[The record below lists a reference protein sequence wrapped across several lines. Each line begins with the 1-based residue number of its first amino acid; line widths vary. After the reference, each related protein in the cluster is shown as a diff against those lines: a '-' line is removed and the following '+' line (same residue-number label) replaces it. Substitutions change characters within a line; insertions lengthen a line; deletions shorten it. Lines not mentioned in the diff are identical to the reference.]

1 MVLPP
6 RFAASRPW
14 PPLSRW
20 ALGLAILAVG
30 VPLSAGAQ
38 SGPLPPGSVVAGGW
52 LAEAQGVA
60 MRLHADGSY
69 EIEEPGRP
77 PAGGQYGVA
86 GDTATFSAA
95 AGLCAGDIGR
105 YGVVQEGTTDL
116 RFVLIEDPC
125 LPRRLALAQ
134 PFHAIGETTPP

>member
-1 MVLPP
+1 MGVALL
-6 RFAASRPW
+6 AA
-14 PPLSRW
+14 
-20 ALGLAILAVG
+20 G

-38 SGPLPPGSVVAGGW
+38 SGALPASGPLPPGSVVAGGW

-69 EIEEPGRP
+69 EIEEPARP
-77 PAGGQYGVA
+77 PAGGQYGVE
-86 GDTATFSAA
+86 GDKATFSAA